1 MIPNDFFLLNI
12 HHIGDIFMPFLPGNF
27 INTHIS
33 RNRYEIQFFQGKPLQ
48 YPPIYPINRLIVQS
62 QIPPGF
68 LISGNGGQPVDL
80 IDKYEER
87 LKVMDIM
94 EIIDLVLN

>member
-1 MIPNDFFLLNI
+1 
-12 HHIGDIFMPFLPGNF
+12 MPFLPGNF

-80 IDKYEER
+80 IDKYAER